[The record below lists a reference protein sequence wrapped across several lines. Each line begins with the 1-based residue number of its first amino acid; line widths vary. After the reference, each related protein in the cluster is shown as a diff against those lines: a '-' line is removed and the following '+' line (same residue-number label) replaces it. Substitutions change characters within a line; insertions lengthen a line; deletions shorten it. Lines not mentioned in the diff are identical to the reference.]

1 MNEIAQGPAMQFI
14 DFPNL
19 DQLVALRHDIHAHP
33 ELAYEEHRT
42 AEQVATTLEGWGIAV
57 TRGVGK
63 TGVVATLSNGNSQRA
78 INLRADMDALPMQEE
93 NTMPHRSRYDGR
105 MHACGHDGHTVMLL
119 AAAYHLHTARRFDG
133 TVNLIFQPAEEDGA
147 GALAMVEDRLFE
159 RFPCDAIFG
168 MHNWPGLAVGTFVAE
183 PGGREAS
190 CSVFTITV
198 RGKGGHVGTPH
209 VTTEALLAAAQIA
222 TQIQNIVARSLS
234 PTDPAVVSVTRLEAG
249 TAFNVIPDTA
259 WLGGSVRTYD
269 EHVLQRIEERLRHIA
284 EHVALSYECSM
295 DFVFTRE
302 MPALINDPAAT
313 ARCRRVIKDWL
324 GEQALITLPP
334 LMTSED
340 FSFMLERRPGCYV
353 LIGNGNDEHRDRQAA
368 LGPCALHNP
377 HYDFND
383 TLIPLGA
390 SFWVRLVE
398 DYLPV
403 SCIKPEGDNN

>member
-1 MNEIAQGPAMQFI
+1 MQLI
-14 DFPNL
+14 DLPNL
-19 DQLVALRHDIHAHP
+19 DQLVALRRDIHAHP
-33 ELAYEEHRT
+33 ELAYQEHRT
-42 AEQVATTLEGWGIAV
+42 AEQVAATLESWGIAV
-57 TRGVGK
+57 TRGIGK
-63 TGVVATLSNGNSQRA
+63 TGVVASLSNGDGRSA
-78 INLRADMDALPMQEE
+78 ISLRADMDALPLQEQ
-93 NTMPHRSRYDGR
+93 NAMPHRSRHEGR

-119 AAAYHLHTARRFDG
+119 AAAHHLHTTRQFDG
-133 TVNLIFQPAEEDGA
+133 TVNFIFQPAEEDGA
-147 GALAMVEDRLFE
+147 GALAMVEDGLFE

-209 VTTEALLAAAQIA
+209 VTTEALLAVAQIA
-222 TQIQNIVARSLS
+222 TQIQSIVARNVA

-249 TAFNVIPDTA
+249 TAFNVIPDSA

-269 EHVLQRIEERLRHIA
+269 EHVLQRIEQRLRDIA
-284 EHVALSYECSM
+284 AHVAGSYECDM

-302 MPALINDPAAT
+302 MPAVINDAAET
-313 ARCRRVIKDWL
+313 ARCRRIIKDWL
-324 GEQALITLPP
+324 GAQALVALPP

-340 FSFMLERRPGCYV
+340 FSFMLDRRPGCYV
-353 LIGNGNDEHRDRQAA
+353 LIGNGNDEHRQQDAA

-383 TLIPLGA
+383 ALIPLGA

-398 DYLPV
+398 DYLPLY
-403 SCIKPEGDNN
+403 K